1 MFWKEKNRL
10 VYHYDAEELWIEP
23 WGENAF
29 RIRSTKDD
37 MMPSEDWAL
46 IEITKND
53 ALIEIEENGASIK
66 NGKIKA
72 DIIPT
77 I

>member
-10 VYHYDAEELWIEP
+10 IYHYDAEELWIEP

-46 IEITKND
+46 METIKND
-53 ALIEIEENGASIK
+53 VHIVIG
-66 NGKIKA
+66 
-72 DIIPT
+72 
-77 I
+77 